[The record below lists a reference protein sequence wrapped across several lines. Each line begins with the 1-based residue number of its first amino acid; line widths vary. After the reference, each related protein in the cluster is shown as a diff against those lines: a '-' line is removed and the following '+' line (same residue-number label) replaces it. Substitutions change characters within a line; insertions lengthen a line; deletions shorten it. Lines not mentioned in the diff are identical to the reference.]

1 MFTGLFGNSP
11 TYAYA
16 ADKINYMEKVVK
28 QKENVQPWGFYVEKL
43 VKGVAYQ
50 LFEALAQPANLVR
63 VKLCAAH
70 RQT

>member
-28 QKENVQPWGFYVEKL
+28 QKESVQPWGFYVEKL
-43 VKGVAYQ
+43 LLTIHGYSCFCRNFSYDIGHGPVD
-50 LFEALAQPANLVR
+50 ELV
-63 VKLCAAH
+63 
-70 RQT
+70 